1 MYWTE
6 EYGLNKLV
14 YVLLLI
20 LMIMSLT
27 VFLPL
32 QYHKFQDD
40 EE

>member
-1 MYWTE
+1 MYLTE

-27 VFLPL
+27 VLPL

-40 EE
+40 AE